1 MQASATLGEIAGRLG
16 GELTG
21 DPATRIDAV
30 GPLESAT
37 ASTISFLANPLYEK
51 QLASSRAGCVIV
63 APAFKEAALARGAA
77 IVTSDPYLYFA
88 RLTQWW
94 AERTRPRPV
103 DRRLRRG
110 RGGGVAR
117 QRRRDRRACLRR
129 PRLPARRRHP
139 AGAAGDPDV

>member
-37 ASTISFLANPLYEK
+37 SSTISFLANPLYEK

-63 APAFKEAALARGAA
+63 APAFRDAALARGAA
-77 IVTSDPYLYFA
+77 IVTPDPYLYFA

-94 AERTRPRPV
+94 AERTRKPAAPTIHASAAI
-103 DRRLRRG
+103 DPSARLGAR
-110 RGGGVAR
+110 VAIG
-117 QRRRDRRACLRR
+117 AFVVIE
-129 PRLPARRRHP
+129 
-139 AGAAGDPDV
+139 AGAVIDDDA